1 MKQIAT
7 LMSAAAVTV
16 GIGGAIAAGAGY
28 KSSRVLGGKMPPGYR
43 D

>member
-16 GIGGAIAAGAGY
+16 SVGGAVAAGADY
-28 KSSRVLGGKMPPGYR
+28 ESSQVLGGKMPPGYR